1 MSNYPM
7 GVSDSHPHFN
17 PPRVS
22 ASAVECGADEAL
34 VMPAHTVVEGLKDLE
49 RYINSLTKG
58 RGMEERPHTVQILES
73 IVNQIGQLQERL
85 APLEQETEYECPFAD
100 EVDLEESECA
110 RWDCPVCGNERET
123 DTMPEE
129 RDPDEEWERR
139 NER

>member
-1 MSNYPM
+1 LRT
-7 GVSDSHPHFN
+7 H
-17 PPRVS
+17 
-22 ASAVECGADEAL
+22 ADKLDMPWAKDTLAAITFQVDQSFMQLEA
-34 VMPAHTVVEGLKDLE
+34 
-49 RYINSLTKG
+49 
-58 RGMEERPHTVQILES
+58 
-73 IVNQIGQLQERL
+73 
-85 APLEQETEYECPFAD
+85 LEQEREYECPFND